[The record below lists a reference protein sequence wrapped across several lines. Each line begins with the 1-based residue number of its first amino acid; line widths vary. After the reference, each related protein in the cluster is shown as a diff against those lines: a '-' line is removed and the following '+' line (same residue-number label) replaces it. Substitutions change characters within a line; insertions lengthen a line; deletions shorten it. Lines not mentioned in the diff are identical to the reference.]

1 MKRVAEVMYIVPEE
15 REAFFEKSL
24 HPSEEDKKVLWT
36 CGVRNQHY
44 FGINGLVVMTFEYE
58 GDHFKEDMQKM
69 SAYLSAHGHLIEK
82 RRRDVPPAERDI
94 TNWWAP
100 VKKLGSILE
109 TSPFGESGDI
119 GWEDP
124 FFSKHDGGMVSTE
137 SDMSYDEED
146 WTDDFHF

>member
-1 MKRVAEVMYIVPEE
+1 MKRVAEVMYIVPEQ

-24 HPSEEDKKVLWT
+24 HPSEEDKKVLWS
-36 CGVRNQHY
+36 CGVRNQHF
-44 FGINGLVVMTFEYE
+44 FGINGLVVMTFEYVGE
-58 GDHFKEDMQKM
+58 QFKEDMQKM
-69 SAYLSAHGHLIEK
+69 SAYLDAHGHLIKK

-100 VKKLGSILE
+100 VKKMGSVLE
-109 TSPFGESGDI
+109 TSPFGEKETDLGEQFLSIDDFGV
-119 GWEDP
+119 
-124 FFSKHDGGMVSTE
+124 FTTE